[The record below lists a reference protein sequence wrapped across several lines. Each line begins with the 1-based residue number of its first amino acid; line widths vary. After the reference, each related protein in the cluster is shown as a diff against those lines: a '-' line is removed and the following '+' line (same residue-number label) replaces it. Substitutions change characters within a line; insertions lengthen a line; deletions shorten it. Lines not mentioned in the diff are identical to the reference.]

1 MHKWI
6 IIGVNMMGKNKK
18 NQEIGQFR
26 RVAWGI
32 YKADYRIFEVDF
44 RKSKKSRKK
53 TYHSTI
59 FCNLKNREAEIE
71 RKVKTLICNNHYIE
85 SFQCCQYGIKFIS
98 VNDDELA
105 TTIGNVMSMLIDNG
119 VDNQC
124 SYCRE
129 HQEQHATYRRYKEIA
144 YYSCD
149 DCSSKIKKQIDTQY
163 EKQNK
168 QRNRNRILAL
178 ILQPISMFLSFEILY
193 IATKATINW
202 IMLFSLLFIMAYII
216 PQVIRKMTND
226 GNLIMI
232 VGVIWSVWLIVLS
245 INVIG
250 WVGETYNRDLSRYN
264 QRIEEVKTEY
274 KEITGFEYSGVWNEQ
289 AARNADANVNSNSG
303 AEINNVSKKIKN
315 AYKNLNKLN
324 EQYSNYKLP
333 MEVIM
338 IIVLIAMVLMNSYNE
353 ADDTALYIDDDYIE
367 YDDFDDRIYNTYYI

>member
-1 MHKWI
+1 
-6 IIGVNMMGKNKK
+6 MMGKNKK

-32 YKADYRIFEVDF
+32 YKADYCIFEVDF

-53 TYHSTI
+53 MYHSTI

-71 RKVKTLICNNHYIE
+71 RKVKTLICNNHLIE

-98 VNDDELA
+98 VDDDELA

-119 VDNQC
+119 IDNQC

-178 ILQPISMFLSFEILY
+178 ILQPISMFLSFELLY

-216 PQVIRKMTND
+216 PPVIRKMTND